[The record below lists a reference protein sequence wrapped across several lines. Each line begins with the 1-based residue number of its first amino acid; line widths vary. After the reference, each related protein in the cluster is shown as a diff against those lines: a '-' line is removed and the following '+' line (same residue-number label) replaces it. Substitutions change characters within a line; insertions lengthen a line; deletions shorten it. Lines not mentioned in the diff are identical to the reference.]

1 MNKRIKQRM
10 DRLQGELDNLDIPAL
25 NLDLLIDVVCA
36 ELDLNPLE
44 MIDEMIEDPDSPQIP
59 TILRALI
66 LEGIESGT
74 QLPQIKRALEI
85 GNEMLE
91 LE

>member
-10 DRLQGELDNLDIPAL
+10 EKWEKELDNLDIPAL
-25 NLDLLIDVVCA
+25 NLDLLIDIVCV

-59 TILRALI
+59 TILRALV
-66 LEGIESGT
+66 LETIESGI
-74 QLPQIKRALEI
+74 QLPQVRRALEI
-85 GNEMLE
+85 GNEMLS